1 MENSSGRYAA
11 APVSS
16 PDPGTE
22 PLPPAR
28 VPRLPAEL
36 LPCLLV
42 RGPAPVGHL
51 GHDELPGEQ
60 PAEPGGQAQRRLRA
74 RDLGQVRQPLRDR
87 RRVAVHDVV
96 DARRAAVDRS
106 VAAAASVIW
115 MNDQIPVPPP
125 ITGTWRFRTLS
136 KRTSEA
142 PGP

>member
-1 MENSSGRYAA
+1 MENSNGRYPV

-16 PDPGTE
+16 ADPGTE
-22 PLPPAR
+22 SLPPAR

-36 LPCLLV
+36 FPCLLV
-42 RGPAPVGHL
+42 RGPARAGHL
-51 GHDELPGEQ
+51 GHHELSGEQ
-60 PAEPGGQAQRRLRA
+60 PSQPGGHTQRRLRA
-74 RDLGQVRQPLRDR
+74 RDLGQVRQPVRDR

-96 DARRAAVDRS
+96 DARRAMVDRS